1 METIILIFVMLI
13 AVILSSMI
21 GRVLPWGIPTPLIQ
35 IALGFIV
42 TSFFNEG
49 IALQPEVFIFLF
61 IPPLLFLDGWRIPKD
76 ELKKDRFSIFLLAF
90 GLVIITVLG
99 LGYLLHW
106 LIPSMP
112 LMVALALAAIVS
124 PTDPVAV
131 NGITRRL
138 PMPRRIMAILEG
150 EGLFNDASGL
160 VAFRMAVAA
169 VMTGTFSL
177 VDAAKSFVWVVFA
190 GILMGIIVTQVLST
204 AYRYFSRFFGSDT
217 GADILLS
224 LLMPFAAYALA
235 EHVGGSGILAAVTAG
250 LTMGHLELSGR
261 VSTLTRMRR
270 TSMWDTI
277 QFTLN
282 GMIFVLLGEQLP
294 NIFTGA
300 VKIVEQTGHHNPW
313 WLVIY
318 AIVIMLALVLLRFLW
333 ITVAVSSSKLLRP
346 NFFAIDNTIRW
357 VHIWILSFAG
367 ARGALSLAGVMTLP
381 LVLPDN
387 SAFPARDLAI
397 FLAATVII
405 ATLVAASISLPLLLS
420 KMPRSTALHSRHGE
434 QRKTALSF
442 ALHQAEK
449 ELDRYI
455 QSVDTANLPADI
467 DLYELKE
474 QLLNDFKQTFISSSD
489 PEEPGHQLYLEKNKM
504 RLAIISTARQ
514 SIYSLARHRKI
525 SDELARQLVR
535 QLDFDEY
542 RFK

>member
-1 METIILIFVMLI
+1 MLI

-35 IALGFIV
+35 IALGFII
-42 TSFFNEG
+42 TNSFDEG
-49 IALQPEVFIFLF
+49 ITLQPEVFIFLF

-106 LIPSMP
+106 LVPSMP
-112 LMVALALAAIVS
+112 LMVAFALAAIVS

-160 VAFRMAVAA
+160 VAFRMAIAA

-177 VDAAKSFVWVVFA
+177 LEATQSFAWVVFA
-190 GILMGIIVTQVLST
+190 GILMGIVVTRILSG

-235 EHVGGSGILAAVTAG
+235 EHINGSGILAAVTAG

-294 NIFTGA
+294 AIFTGA

-313 WLVIY
+313 WLVVY
-318 AIVIMLALVLLRFLW
+318 AIVILLALVLLRFLW
-333 ITVAVSSSKLLRP
+333 ITVAVFSSKLLRP
-346 NFFAIDNTIRW
+346 NLFAIDDSIRW
-357 VHIWILSFAG
+357 IHIWIMSFAG

-381 LVLPDN
+381 LWLPDK

-405 ATLVAASISLPLLLS
+405 ATLVAASIALPLLLK
-420 KMPRSTALHSRHGE
+420 KMPRSTKPHSRHGE
-434 QRKTALSF
+434 QRKKALTF
-442 ALHQAEK
+442 AFHQAEK

-455 QSVDTANLPADI
+455 QSVDRATLPEGVNLQ
-467 DLYELKE
+467 ELKE
-474 QLLNDFKQTFISSSD
+474 LLLNDFRQTFISSSD
-489 PEEPGHQLYLEKNKM
+489 PDDPNHQLYLEKQKM
-504 RLAIISTARQ
+504 RLTIISTVRQ
-514 SIYSLARHRKI
+514 SVYSLARHRKI

>member
-1 METIILIFVMLI
+1 METIVLIFMMLI
-13 AVILSSMI
+13 AVIISSMI
-21 GRVLPWGIPTPLIQ
+21 GRALPWGIPTPLIQ
-35 IALGFIV
+35 IALGFILAG
-42 TSFFNEG
+42 FFNEG
-49 IALQPEVFIFLF
+49 ITLEPEVFFFLF

-76 ELKKDRFSIFLLAF
+76 ELKQDRFSIFLLAF

-99 LGYLLHW
+99 LGYFLHW

-112 LMVALALAAIVS
+112 LMVAFALAAIVS

-169 VMTGTFSL
+169 VMTGSFSML
-177 VDAAKSFVWVVFA
+177 EAAKSFIWVVFA
-190 GILMGIIVTQVLST
+190 GILMGILVTQALSGL
-204 AYRYFSRFFGSDT
+204 YRYFSRFFGSDT

-224 LLMPFAAYALA
+224 LLIPFAAYAVA
-235 EHVGGSGILAAVTAG
+235 EHIDGSGILAAVTAG
-250 LTMGHLELSGR
+250 ITMSHLELSGR

-300 VKIVEQTGHHNPW
+300 IEVVEQTGHHNPW

-318 AIVIMLALVLLRFLW
+318 AIAIMFGLVVLRFIW
-333 ITVAVSSSKLLRP
+333 ITGAVFLSKLLRP
-346 NFFAIDNTIRW
+346 NFFAQDSTIRW
-357 VHIWILSFAG
+357 IHIWIMSFAG

-381 LVLPDN
+381 LLLPN
-387 SAFPARDLAI
+387 NEAFPARDLAI
-397 FLAATVII
+397 FLAATAII
-405 ATLVAASISLPLLLS
+405 VTLIGASIALPLLLA
-420 KMPRSTALHSRHGE
+420 KLPRSAKPHSRHYE
-434 QRKTALSF
+434 QRKKALDF
-442 ALHQAEK
+442 AFHQAEK

-455 QSVDTANLPADI
+455 QSVNRVTLPEGLNLQD
-467 DLYELKE
+467 LKE
-474 QLLNDFKQTFISSSD
+474 QLLKDFKQTFIISAD
-489 PEEPGHQLYLEKNKM
+489 PDDPDYHFYLEEKKM
-504 RLAIISTARQ
+504 RLALISTARQ

-542 RFK
+542 RFE

>member
-1 METIILIFVMLI
+1 MLI

-21 GRVLPWGIPTPLIQ
+21 GRALPWGVPTPLIQ
-35 IALGFIV
+35 IALGFII
-42 TSFFNEG
+42 TNSFDSG
-49 IALQPEVFIFLF
+49 ITLQPEVFMFLF

-76 ELKKDRFSIFLLAF
+76 ELKKDRFSIFFLAF

-112 LMVALALAAIVS
+112 LMVAFALAAIVS

-160 VAFRMAVAA
+160 VAFRMAIAA

-177 VDAAKSFVWVVFA
+177 VEAAQSFAWVVFA
-190 GILMGIIVTQVLST
+190 GILVGIVVTQVLSGV
-204 AYRYFSRFFGSDT
+204 YRYFSHFFGGDT

-224 LLMPFAAYALA
+224 LLIPFAAYALA
-235 EHVGGSGILAAVTAG
+235 EHIDGSGILAAVTAG

-270 TSMWDTI
+270 SSMWDTI

-294 NIFTGA
+294 AIFTGA
-300 VKIVEQTGHHNPW
+300 VKIVNQTGHHNPW

-318 AIVIMLALVLLRFLW
+318 AIVILLALVLLRFLW
-333 ITVAVSSSKLLRP
+333 ITLAMFSSKLLLP
-346 NFFAIDNTIRW
+346 NLFAIDGRVRW
-357 VHIWILSFAG
+357 IHIWIMSFAG

-381 LVLPDN
+381 LWLPDK

-397 FLAATVII
+397 FLAAMVII
-405 ATLVAASISLPLLLS
+405 VTLVAASIALPLLLK
-420 KMPRSTALHSRHGE
+420 KMPRGNKPHSSHYE
-434 QRKTALSF
+434 QRKNALTF
-442 ALHQAEK
+442 AFHQAEK

-455 QSVDTANLPADI
+455 QSVDTATLPEEVNLQ
-467 DLYELKE
+467 ELKE
-474 QLLNDFKQTFISSSD
+474 LLLNDCKQTFISDSD
-489 PEEPGHQLYLEKNKM
+489 PDDPNHQLYLEKQKM
-504 RLAIISTARQ
+504 RLTIINTTRQ